1 MSMNNRQLMGVGALV
16 VLAAI
21 AAGCAAGDPR
31 FTEAEPAGFLYG
43 FWHGLIMFFT
53 FVISLFSDTTVI
65 YEVNN
70 SGGWYDFGFLLG
82 AL

>member
-1 MSMNNRQLMGVGALV
+1 MVLSNRQLIGVGALV
-16 VLAAI
+16 VLAVI

-31 FTEAEPAGFLYG
+31 FTEAEPAGFLHG
-43 FWHGLIMFFT
+43 FWHGLIMVIT
-53 FVISLFSDTTVI
+53 FLISLFSDTTVI

-70 SGGWYDFGFLLG
+70 SGGWYDFGFVLG